1 MKQKLKKI
9 SASALALG
17 KKYALTALFMLVVMA
32 ARAQD
37 GSQEITNVW
46 KDEIQPIVNTVLT
59 IAFFLGLV
67 WFVIALAMGKKT
79 AMQIG
84 GYIMLGAF
92 AFRVL
97 PSILEAITGLDFGTL
112 IGAN

>member
-9 SASALALG
+9 STPVLALG
-17 KKYALTALFMLVVMA
+17 KKYALTALLMLLVTA
-32 ARAQD
+32 AHAQGGAD
-37 GSQEITNVW
+37 EISNVW

-92 AFRVL
+92 VFRVL
-97 PSILEAITGLDFGTL
+97 PSILEAITGLDFGAL
-112 IGAN
+112 IGTT

>member
-1 MKQKLKKI
+1 MKQKI
-9 SASALALG
+9 ENFGASALMLG
-17 KKYALTALFMLVVMA
+17 KKYAPTVLLLLLSIAV
-32 ARAQD
+32 RAQD
-37 GSQEITNVW
+37 GAEEITNVW

-67 WFVIALAMGKKT
+67 WFVIALSMGKKQ

-92 AFRVL
+92 VFRVL

-112 IGAN
+112 VGTN